1 MQNDEQAVTPELQRL
16 QLVMQALSAQ
26 RTQAE
31 DSLALA
37 SAEITMLTTALK
49 TAQAQHDEAKA
60 LAKTAQAQHD
70 EAKALAKTTLE
81 TAHALCRAYDNAIV
95 GNADGCPDG
104 GAEVA
109 ELRAKLGY
117 QD

>member
-1 MQNDEQAVTPELQRL
+1 MQNDEQAVNPELQRL

-31 DSLALA
+31 DNLALA

-49 TAQAQHDEAKA
+49 TAQAQR
-60 LAKTAQAQHD
+60 D

-81 TAHALCRAYDNAIV
+81 TAQRWACAYDNALV
-95 GNADGCPDG
+95 GNADGCPNGD
-104 GAEVA
+104 AEVA

>member
-1 MQNDEQAVTPELQRL
+1 MQNDEQAVNPELQRL

-37 SAEITMLTTALK
+37 SAEITMLTTAL
-49 TAQAQHDEAKA
+49 
-60 LAKTAQAQHD
+60 KTAQAQHD

>member
-1 MQNDEQAVTPELQRL
+1 MHNDEQAVTPELQRL
-16 QLVMQALSAQ
+16 QLVMRALSAQ

-31 DSLALA
+31 DNLALA

-49 TAQAQHDEAKA
+49 TAQAQRDEAK
-60 LAKTAQAQHD
+60 K
-70 EAKALAKTTLE
+70 LAKTTLE
-81 TAHALCRAYDNAIV
+81 TAHALCRAYDNALV

-104 GAEVA
+104 DAEVA

>member
-1 MQNDEQAVTPELQRL
+1 MQNDEQAVNPELQRL

-49 TAQAQHDEAKA
+49 TAQAQR
-60 LAKTAQAQHD
+60 D

-104 GAEVA
+104 DAEVA

>member
-1 MQNDEQAVTPELQRL
+1 MQNDEQAVNHELQRL

-31 DSLALA
+31 DNLALA

-49 TAQAQHDEAKA
+49 TAQAQR
-60 LAKTAQAQHD
+60 D

-81 TAHALCRAYDNAIV
+81 TAHALCRAYDNAV
-95 GNADGCPDG
+95 ACNADGCQDG
-104 GAEVA
+104 DAEVA

-117 QD
+117 KD

>member
-1 MQNDEQAVTPELQRL
+1 MQNDEQAVNPELQRL

-31 DSLALA
+31 DNLALA

-49 TAQAQHDEAKA
+49 TAQAQRDEAKR
-60 LAKTAQAQHD
+60 
-70 EAKALAKTTLE
+70 LAKTTLE
-81 TAHALCRAYDNAIV
+81 TAHALCRAYDNALV

-104 GAEVA
+104 DAEVA

>member
-1 MQNDEQAVTPELQRL
+1 MQNDEQAVNPELQRL

-49 TAQAQHDEAKA
+49 TAQAQRDEAKR
-60 LAKTAQAQHD
+60 
-70 EAKALAKTTLE
+70 LAKTTLE
-81 TAHALCRAYDNAIV
+81 TAHALCRAYDNALV

-104 GAEVA
+104 DAEVA

>member
-31 DSLALA
+31 DNLALA

-49 TAQAQHDEAKA
+49 TAQAKR
-60 LAKTAQAQHD
+60 D

-81 TAHALCRAYDNAIV
+81 TAHALCRAYDNALV
-95 GNADGCPDG
+95 GNADGCPNGD
-104 GAEVA
+104 AEVA

>member
-1 MQNDEQAVTPELQRL
+1 MQNDEQAVNPELQRL

-60 LAKTAQAQHD
+60 LAKT
-70 EAKALAKTTLE
+70 TLE
-81 TAHALCRAYDNAIV
+81 TAHALCRAYDNALV
-95 GNADGCPDG
+95 GNADGCPNGD
-104 GAEVA
+104 AEVA

>member
-1 MQNDEQAVTPELQRL
+1 MQNDEQAVNPELQRL

-60 LAKTAQAQHD
+60 LAKT
-70 EAKALAKTTLE
+70 TLE
-81 TAHALCRAYDNAIV
+81 TAHALCRAYDNALV

>member
-1 MQNDEQAVTPELQRL
+1 MQNDEQAVNPELQRL
-16 QLVMQALSAQ
+16 QLVMQVLSAQ

-31 DSLALA
+31 DNLALA

-49 TAQAQHDEAKA
+49 TAQAQR
-60 LAKTAQAQHD
+60 D

-104 GAEVA
+104 DAKVA

-117 QD
+117 KD